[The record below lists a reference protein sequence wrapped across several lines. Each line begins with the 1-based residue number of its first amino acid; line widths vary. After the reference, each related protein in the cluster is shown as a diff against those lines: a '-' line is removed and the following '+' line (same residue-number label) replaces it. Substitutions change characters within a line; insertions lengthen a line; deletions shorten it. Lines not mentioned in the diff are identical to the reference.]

1 MSLITPEFGLL
12 FWMTVIF
19 AIVFFLLAKFGF
31 PVITDMVRK
40 RQERIDRSL
49 KDAREIE
56 ARMGQMVEEHARML
70 DEARK
75 EQAQILREATD
86 TRNKILATAKDEA
99 REEAAKIL
107 AEARTEIEAE
117 KEAALRDVR
126 KEVAVLSVSIAEKI
140 LRKELSEDK
149 EQREYIDRMVDETVH
164 EQAQSWTKASS
175 GPGMP
180 TPW

>member
-1 MSLITPEFGLL
+1 MQLITPDAGLL
-12 FWMTVIF
+12 FWMVVIF
-19 AIVFFLLAKFGF
+19 GLLFFLLAKFGF
-31 PVITDMVRK
+31 PIITSMVEK
-40 RQERIDRSL
+40 RNTTIEKSL
-49 KDAREIE
+49 KDAHEIE

-75 EQAQILREATD
+75 EQAQILRQATD
-86 TRNKILATAKDEA
+86 TRNKILAQAKDDA

-140 LRKELSEDK
+140 LRKELADDR
-149 EQREYIDRMVDETVH
+149 EQREYIDRMVEETVR
-164 EQAQSWTKASS
+164 EDARS
-175 GPGMP
+175 
-180 TPW
+180 

>member
-12 FWMTVIF
+12 FWMTVIL

-31 PVITDMVRK
+31 PVITDMVHK
-40 RQERIDRSL
+40 RQERIDRSI

-56 ARMGQMVEEHARML
+56 MRMGQMVEEQARML

-86 TRNKILATAKDEA
+86 TRNKILANAKEEA

-107 AEARTEIEAE
+107 AEARTEIESE

-140 LRKELSEDK
+140 LRKELSDDA
-149 EQREYIDRMVDETVH
+149 QQQEYIDRMVDETVH
-164 EQAQSWTKASS
+164 EQAQS
-175 GPGMP
+175 
-180 TPW
+180 

>member
-1 MSLITPEFGLL
+1 MNLVTPDAGLL
-12 FWMTVIF
+12 FWMVVIF
-19 AIVFFLLAKFGF
+19 GLLFFLLWKFGF
-31 PVITDMVRK
+31 PIITEMVDK
-40 RQERIDRSL
+40 RNATIEKSL
-49 KDAREIE
+49 KDAHEIE

-86 TRNKILATAKDEA
+86 TRNKILANAKDEA

-149 EQREYIDRMVDETVH
+149 EQREYIDRMVDETVR
-164 EQAQSWTKASS
+164 EQAQS
-175 GPGMP
+175 
-180 TPW
+180 

>member
-1 MSLITPEFGLL
+1 MQLITPDAGLL
-12 FWMTVIF
+12 FWMVVIF
-19 AIVFFLLAKFGF
+19 GLLFFLLAKFGF
-31 PVITDMVRK
+31 PIITSMVEK
-40 RQERIDRSL
+40 RNSTIEKSL
-49 KDAREIE
+49 KDAHEIE

-86 TRNKILATAKDEA
+86 TRNKILAQAKDDA

-140 LRKELSEDK
+140 LRKELADDR
-149 EQREYIDRMVDETVH
+149 EQREYIDRMVEETVR
-164 EQAQSWTKASS
+164 EDARS
-175 GPGMP
+175 
-180 TPW
+180 